1 MISYLTQNA
10 IAIVG
15 LLSLAIL
22 GYGVYRA
29 QKKMAKEGQSRVLT
43 GLTLH
48 EESSSPK
55 KPPKSRKTVEDHY
68 IVWCATLAEF
78 HKAQCYFVIAL
89 QIATFV
95 ITYSK
100 TTPVINV
107 DQEFLLMVAVDG
119 GLPVV
124 LTLYTLMTFGKRS
137 WYMIGLS
144 IISVVMSTFN
154 GTHITR
160 NFSSYTDVK
169 GLGPA
174 TCGGVGPA
182 GLCYGLG
189 ANDYIIDTSISADDY
204 FLVMSIVD
212 VCAGCLVIW
221 KILTESTNWWSVAST
236 AVTKRMAK
244 ILAPLVGRIK
254 PTNGLPA
261 DKVRRFNKI
270 NRLLHL
276 SITIFLHF
284 VIIALLLCCMGLEF
298 FLFQELLTSPYVD
311 AKSWGFGQIVGI
323 TIWMGVILELVY
335 LEWSQDFPP
344 LKTEIEA
351 NIWQM
356 ALKRAW
362 SGVFRNGS
370 RSRSMRT
377 NRDIL
382 LSRWRRWNLGSRAM
396 IRIR

>member
-1 MISYLTQNA
+1 MISYLTQSA

-48 EESSSPK
+48 EESSKTK
-55 KPPKSRKTVEDHY
+55 KPPKIRKTVEDHY

-107 DQEFLLMVAVDG
+107 DQDFLLMVAVDG

-144 IISVVMSTFN
+144 VISVVLSTFN

-160 NFSSYTDVK
+160 SFSSYTDVK

-174 TCGGVGPA
+174 ACGGVGPA
-182 GLCYGLG
+182 GLCIGLG
-189 ANDYIIDTSISADDY
+189 ANDSIIDSSIASNDY
-204 FLVMSIVD
+204 FLVMGIVD
-212 VCAGCLVIW
+212 FFAGCLVIW
-221 KILTESTNWWSVAST
+221 KILTESTNWWSVASS
-236 AVTKRMAK
+236 AVVKRIAK
-244 ILAPLVGRIK
+244 MLVPLVGRIR
-254 PTNGLPA
+254 PTSGLPA

-270 NRLLHL
+270 NRLLKL
-276 SITIFLHF
+276 SIIGFLHF
-284 VIIALLLCCMGLEF
+284 FIVALLLCCMGLEF
-298 FLFQELLTSPYVD
+298 FMFETLLTSPYVD
-311 AKSWGFGQIVGI
+311 TKSWGFGQIVGI

-335 LEWSQDFPP
+335 LEWSQYLPP
-344 LKTEIEA
+344 LKPKIEA

-356 ALKRAW
+356 ALKKAW
-362 SGVFRNGS
+362 NGVFQNGS
-370 RSRSMRT
+370 RLRSMRT
-377 NRDIL
+377 NRGIS

-396 IRIR
+396 IWIR

>member
-189 ANDYIIDTSISADDY
+189 ANDYLIDTTVSSDDY
-204 FLVMSIVD
+204 FLVMSTVD

-221 KILTESTNWWSVAST
+221 KILTETTNWWSVAST
-236 AVTKRMAK
+236 AVTKRIAK

-261 DKVRRFNKI
+261 DEVRRFNKI
-270 NRLLHL
+270 NRLLQL

-335 LEWSQDFPP
+335 LEWSQYLP
-344 LKTEIEA
+344 L
-351 NIWQM
+351 
-356 ALKRAW
+356 
-362 SGVFRNGS
+362 F
-370 RSRSMRT
+370 
-377 NRDIL
+377 
-382 LSRWRRWNLGSRAM
+382 
-396 IRIR
+396 